1 MFIFILIILSPI
13 TLSFPLVLSVSSYSP
28 IYFYVFVCMCPS
40 PNEFH
45 QPSLQQYVWVRL
57 IVWSQENGQLSGDY
71 ITKENISLTHKHLAC
86 KLLEK
91 VSFYKL
97 STFYYSVVRGTIL
110 CGSQASNHCFP
121 EFSSITVK
129 TFPEPTFHNTSFS
142 SPGSDLLSVLF
153 PMPFHELKRSVI
165 DVLFMAGEFCSRS
178 LSLL

>member
-1 MFIFILIILSPI
+1 M
-13 TLSFPLVLSVSSYSP
+13 
-28 IYFYVFVCMCPS
+28 
-40 PNEFH
+40 
-45 QPSLQQYVWVRL
+45 WVRL

-71 ITKENISLTHKHLAC
+71 ITKENISLTHKHLAPY
-86 KLLEK
+86 KFLEK
-91 VSFYKL
+91 VSFYTL

-153 PMPFHELKRSVI
+153 PVPFHEPKRSVI

-178 LSLL
+178 LSLLWPLRHLCRHSWPVQKLPWSQLTAALFHCLKHSYLEDNLLFC